1 MVKVVHRREPRREK
15 YAPSNSY
22 LRAMVEQPGLLLPIH
37 PRQPEFLCQEVE
49 TTEYVQLEMGRLYID
64 KNGER
69 CKIQPSELRLLEQLD
84 LPIPSYDVFDHFTQV
99 HFLASPHEVLYP
111 LRAAKILRRFHG
123 DPKLIQLLEE
133 DRADLLCLD
142 PSAPNNEE
150 IDENGRLYHRE
161 LIHRVNIYDLVRAQR
176 ILADPIDGHCALTL
190 KHEADEQARGV
201 GRLWRVMDTT
211 HLLVWRMPD
220 PAHNPNRPP
229 LPDEQDW
236 FYEGLSTFGRK
247 GRGLIIMFDIGLFDL
262 IYLRYLQACAFV
274 MPGFDEHFG

>member
-1 MVKVVHRREPRREK
+1 MVNVVHRREPRREK

-22 LRAMVEQPGLLLPIH
+22 LRAMVEHPGLLLPVH
-37 PRQPEFLCQEVE
+37 PRQPKHLCEQVE
-49 TTEYVQLEMGRLYID
+49 TTGYVQLEMGGLYIN
-64 KNGER
+64 KYGES
-69 CKIQPSELRLLEQLD
+69 CKIATHEFESFKEQGLS
-84 LPIPSYDVFDHFTQV
+84 IPSHDAFHHFTQV

-111 LRAAKILRRFHG
+111 LRAAEILRRFHG
-123 DPKLIQLLEE
+123 DPELIRLLEA
-133 DRADLLCLD
+133 DRTDLLCLD

-176 ILADPIDGHCALTL
+176 ILTDPINGHCALTL

-201 GRLWRVMDTT
+201 GRLWRGMNTT

-220 PAHNPNRPP
+220 PAYNPNRPP
-229 LPDEQDW
+229 LPDQQDW

-247 GRGLIIMFDIGLFDL
+247 GRGLIIMMDIGLFDL

-274 MPGFDEHFG
+274 MPGFDTHFG